1 MKMNATF
8 AKKCKTAVKIT
19 NKLLVLWFAVLPFIN
34 LIAASSMDDKKE
46 STFMVITQCFC
57 YGSFLSL
64 LYTVIINSQFFASIH
79 HLVTLPF
86 TMKDIKD
93 IAVINIIFNTM
104 AAAAIQC
111 TIAAI
116 FRPETVPYIL
126 CMIIVNVALGIGYLL
141 LCLTDKR
148 VLASPSR
155 VASVE
160 QNRRYVAL
168 VVTLMLIIMFG
179 AMALST
185 FIMYRGVTGTL
196 ADNIPMLIITTSAAV
211 VVSAIEALICK
222 NIKTE
227 IN

>member
-1 MKMNATF
+1 MNATF
-8 AKKCKTAVKIT
+8 AKKCQTAVKIT

-46 STFMVITQCFC
+46 STFMVIMQCFC

-104 AAAAIQC
+104 AAAVIQC
-111 TIAAI
+111 VITAI
-116 FRPETVPYIL
+116 LRPDIVPYIL
-126 CMIIVNVALGIGYLL
+126 CMIIVNVALGIAYLL
-141 LCLTDKR
+141 LCLTDKK
-148 VLASPSR
+148 VLAPPSR
-155 VASVE
+155 AASVE
-160 QNRRYVAL
+160 QSRRYVIA
-168 VVTLMLIIMFG
+168 VTTLMITIMVG
-179 AMALST
+179 AVVLST

-196 ADNIPMLIITTSAAV
+196 ADNMPMLITASAAAI
-211 VVSAIEALICK
+211 VVSVIETLICK
-222 NIKTE
+222 KMKTE

>member
-1 MKMNATF
+1 MKVTF
-8 AKKCKTAVKIT
+8 AKKCKTVIKIT
-19 NKLLVLWFAVLPFIN
+19 NKFLVLWFAVLPCIN
-34 LIAASSMDDKKE
+34 LIAASMNDEKE

-104 AAAAIQC
+104 AAAVIQC
-111 TIAAI
+111 VITAI
-116 FRPETVPYIL
+116 LRPDIVPYIL
-126 CMIIVNVALGIGYLL
+126 CMIIVNVALGIAYLL
-141 LCLTDKR
+141 LCLTDKK
-148 VLASPSR
+148 VLAPPSR
-155 VASVE
+155 AASVE
-160 QNRRYVAL
+160 QSRRYVIA
-168 VVTLMLIIMFG
+168 VTTLMITIMVG
-179 AMALST
+179 AVVLST

-196 ADNIPMLIITTSAAV
+196 ADNMPMLITASAAAI
-211 VVSAIEALICK
+211 VVSVIETLICK
-222 NIKTE
+222 KMKTE